1 MAAETVSIPS
11 KRFDDLAQRLVASGR
26 YNSPSE
32 VLEAAIDALEREECD
47 EEAKE
52 LYLEQALEA
61 GFSSGV
67 AEGDVIGRIR
77 ARHGLSAHQTE
88 M

>member
-1 MAAETVSIPS
+1 MAAGTIAVPS
-11 KRFDDLAQRLVASGR
+11 KRFDELAQQLVASGR

-32 VLEAAIDALEREECD
+32 VLEAALDALEREECD

-52 LYLEQALEA
+52 IYLEEALEA
-61 GFSSGV
+61 GFSSGI

-77 ARHGLSAHQTE
+77 ARHGLSAE
-88 M
+88 EI

>member
-1 MAAETVSIPS
+1 MTRRQLWLEQALSAYAFSN
-11 KRFDDLAQRLVASGR
+11 VAHEKGTNADATR
-26 YNSPSE
+26 PPQFADW
-32 VLEAAIDALEREECD
+32 LE

-67 AEGDVIGRIR
+67 AEGDVVGRIR
-77 ARHGLSAHQTE
+77 ARHGLSAKE
-88 M
+88 S

>member
-1 MAAETVSIPS
+1 MAAGTVAIPS
-11 KRFDDLAQRLVASGR
+11 KRFDELAQRLVASGR

-32 VLEAAIDALEREECD
+32 VLEAALDALEREECD

-52 LYLEQALEA
+52 AWLEEALEA

-77 ARHGLSAHQTE
+77 ARHGLSAE
-88 M
+88 ES

>member
-1 MAAETVSIPS
+1 MAAGTIAVPS
-11 KRFDDLAQRLVASGR
+11 KRFDEFAQRLVETGR

-32 VLEAAIDALEREECD
+32 VLEAALDALEREECD

-52 LYLEQALEA
+52 LYLEEALEA
-61 GFSSGV
+61 GFSSGI

-77 ARHGLSAHQTE
+77 ARHGLSAE
-88 M
+88 EI